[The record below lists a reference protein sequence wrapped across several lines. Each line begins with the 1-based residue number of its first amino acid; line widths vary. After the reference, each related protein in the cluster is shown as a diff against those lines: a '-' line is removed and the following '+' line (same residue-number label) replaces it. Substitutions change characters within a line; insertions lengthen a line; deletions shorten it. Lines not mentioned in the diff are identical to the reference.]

1 MFTLPVNAKQHLN
14 CFLVIVTPEMAKQWL
29 LKNNFNRPLKPK
41 LVDNYVRQIEAG
53 HWRRTHQ
60 GIAFDEEGVV
70 LDGQHR
76 LHAIIRTGQS
86 LPMLIFQAA
95 HESIDGGKPRTLLDI
110 VRLELL
116 DDTIKGKH
124 ISVLKEMWAGRH
136 CKSQNHLSATEV
148 INMYRRHHLPV
159 RFAVDMLENNIVNNT
174 TLVAVVARAC
184 HTVPKEKILEF
195 CNILRTGS
203 GDHPIAK
210 LVLEFRHW
218 LLRLCDRQEAT
229 RREIYKR
236 AETVLQAF
244 LRNETSCE
252 MVREHKELFPLYS
265 RSELPN
271 RLG

>member
-1 MFTLPVNAKQHLN
+1 MLTLPTNAKQYLN

-53 HWRRTHQ
+53 NWRRTHQ

-86 LPMLIFQAA
+86 LPMLIFLNENQSA
-95 HESIDGGKPRTLLDI
+95 HESIDGGKPRTLLDV

-124 ISVLKEMWAGRH
+124 ISVLKEMWAGRY

-148 INMYRRHHLPV
+148 INIYRRHHQAV
-159 RFAVDMLENNIVNNT
+159 RFAVDMLENNVVNNT
-174 TLVAVVARAC
+174 TLIAVVARAS
-184 HTVPKEKILEF
+184 HTVPKEKVLEF
-195 CNILRTGS
+195 CNILRTGT
-203 GDHPIAK
+203 GEHPSAK
-210 LVLEFRHW
+210 LVLEFRAW
-218 LLRLCDRQEAT
+218 LLRLRDRQEAT

-236 AETVLQAF
+236 AETVLLAF
-244 LRNETSCE
+244 VNNDTSCE
-252 MVREHKELFPLYS
+252 MAREHKDFCPLYS
-265 RSELPN
+265 RTA
-271 RLG
+271 